1 MSALASLDW
10 LASERACMRRELL
23 LVLLALLLLP
33 SQVLAKPRARIPD
46 ALDDVLDDEESD
58 DWRNWGQQKE
68 AKQITGPA
76 PRLQQHR
83 RL

>member
-1 MSALASLDW
+1 
-10 LASERACMRRELL
+10 MRRAL
-23 LVLLALLLLP
+23 LLALVALILLP

-68 AKQITGPA
+68 AKEITGPA
-76 PRLQQHR
+76 QGDCSNTAASDAL
-83 RL
+83 LLN